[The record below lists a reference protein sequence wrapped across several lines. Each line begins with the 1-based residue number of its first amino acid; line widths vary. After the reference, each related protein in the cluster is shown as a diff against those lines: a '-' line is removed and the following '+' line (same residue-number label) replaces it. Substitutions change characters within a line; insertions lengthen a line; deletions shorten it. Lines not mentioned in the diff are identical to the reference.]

1 MFPHHIIDGHW
12 DTALLEQVRR
22 EFPSPHC
29 AGWRR
34 YVNGNE
40 LKLEGPPH
48 LWGTATVAFFDM
60 LAATPTLT
68 WLQGLFG
75 IDGLHMEPIGGG
87 YHLIP
92 PGGRLAVHTDFNRS
106 PRSGRYRRLNLLV
119 YLNHNWTDPGGCLE
133 LWDGD
138 HVVTV
143 APEFNRTVI
152 FETSDRS
159 WHGHPEPAH
168 RWRRS
173 VAAYF
178 FTDTPPE
185 GFDGDHSTVW
195 RAA

>member
-1 MFPHHIIDGHW
+1 MFPYHIIDGHW
-12 DTALLEQVRR
+12 DPDTLERVRA
-22 EFPSPHC
+22 EFPNPEHP
-29 AGWRR
+29 GWRR

-48 LWGTATVAFFDM
+48 LWGPATVEFFDT
-60 LAATPTLT
+60 LAAPATID
-68 WLQGLFG
+68 WLQTLFG

-106 PRSGRYRRLNLLV
+106 PRTNRYRRLNLLV
-119 YLNHNWTDPGGCLE
+119 YLNHDWCDPGGWLE
-133 LWDGD
+133 LHGD
-138 HVVTV
+138 ETIAV
-143 APEFNRTVI
+143 APEFNRTVV

-178 FTDTPPE
+178 FTDTPPD
-185 GFDGDHSTVW
+185 GYLGDHSTVW